1 MSRRD
6 IEKSGD
12 DLTTRAS
19 KVSSTDT
26 GEREDYKILVKD
38 ALERYSN
45 YLASQCEEH
54 NTESSSNNSQNDPD
68 TKKPMHQSET
78 PAQPP
83 FKPEVI
89 SIPER
94 SDILFGRGKNER
106 NHFGN
111 RYLRTIC
118 RERLSIYEVADREE
132 KTEISKDIVKE
143 IQSSGGR
150 FLKLNN
156 ARDGWLV
163 VNDEDARRKV
173 SHLMRDARQIGGG
186 SK

>member
-6 IEKSGD
+6 IGKSGD
-12 DLTTRAS
+12 DLTMRAS
-19 KVSSTDT
+19 KVSISDT

-38 ALERYSN
+38 ALERYTN
-45 YLASQCEEH
+45 YLASQCKEH
-54 NTESSSNNSQNDPD
+54 NTDCSIDNDRNDQNS
-68 TKKPMHQSET
+68 TKPE
-78 PAQPP
+78 PLAQPP
-83 FKPEVI
+83 FRPEVI
-89 SIPER
+89 NMPER
-94 SDILFGRGKNER
+94 NDILFGRGKNER
-106 NHFGN
+106 NHAGN

-150 FLKLNN
+150 FLKLNTD
-156 ARDGWLV
+156 RDGWLV